1 MNMHFAEKSKHSPG
15 ITLTGHTTYF
25 LHVTKQRVLAPCFLS
40 RITSPRSEPRAR
52 SLQRFVSFLVLY
64 DHAMGVVVPLAGQHG
79 RWQRDSLSVYFSLP
93 WVVFRLVQE
102 IFQGNGWGEKFEYK
116 QLNPQPTDGACIA
129 LHPLDRGECGLGRSA
144 PHRVLFILVSGITLE
159 RYCTYFTTV
168 HMERYRGKLD

>member
-1 MNMHFAEKSKHSPG
+1 MLGITSSLLEVAQVLLVDVVKGFRGMNMHFAEKSKHSPG

-79 RWQRDSLSVYFSLP
+79 R
-93 WVVFRLVQE
+93 
-102 IFQGNGWGEKFEYK
+102 
-116 QLNPQPTDGACIA
+116 
-129 LHPLDRGECGLGRSA
+129 
-144 PHRVLFILVSGITLE
+144 
-159 RYCTYFTTV
+159 
-168 HMERYRGKLD
+168 